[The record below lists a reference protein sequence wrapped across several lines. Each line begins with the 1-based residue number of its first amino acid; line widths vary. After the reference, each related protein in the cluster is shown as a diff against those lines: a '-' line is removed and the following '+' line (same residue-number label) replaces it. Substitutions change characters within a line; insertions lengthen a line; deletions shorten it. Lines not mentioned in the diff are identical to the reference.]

1 MTGLP
6 KLSIAAKLYAIF
18 GMLATVTAALAGVT
32 AINAGRHAAL
42 TAEFAAASHGAQN
55 AERISG
61 LIYREVE
68 RSAAATAWLMTGGGS
83 AAFLLAAFG
92 AYLIRRA
99 VVQPL
104 KAITRATESVAG
116 GEAEI
121 VVPCRDRHDEIGGLA
136 RSIHIFRDAIRRN
149 GELNRKAIEEAAA
162 RAQRQE
168 QMAAEIAR
176 FGAEVEA
183 SMTDLGRI
191 TEQMTA
197 ASADLANAAD
207 QASTRTTGA
216 VCASEEASS
225 NVGDIA
231 SAADEL
237 SASVAEINRQVA
249 QSNAIAEKAVT
260 EAGRTH
266 DEIKALDEA
275 AKRIGDVVKLITARR
290 SARSAPPSRPR

>member
-61 LIYREVE
+61 LIEIE